1 MPNGALIISCSGDG
15 FPRAITAFMWYN
27 GSMMEATEL
36 KDSIAEAVQDYAN
49 KKQQDGVKSLSRM
62 NPEKVGLILYLFCLG
77 VSQSQMVKRHGI
89 CHKTIKHTLQEYADH
104 LGKWTAVGARLSKQ
118 LFLNL
123 HSLEEDIIEKLRD
136 RMDSGKLKP
145 NFRDVYYVSTAKE
158 KSWQQAHRVQ
168 ERKKETTFTRNVV
181 TQEEYEKTLAKARE
195 RMRELG

>member
-1 MPNGALIISCSGDG
+1 LDSYFLGAGNG

-36 KDSIAEAVQDYAN
+36 KESIAEAVQEYAD
-49 KKQQDGVKSLSRM
+49 KKRDEGVKSLSRM

-77 VSQSQMVKRHGI
+77 VSQSQMVKKHHI
-89 CHKTIKHTLQEYADH
+89 CHKTIKHTLMEYADH
-104 LGKWTAVGARLSKQ
+104 LGKWTEVGARLSKQ

-136 RMDSGKLKP
+136 RMESGKLKAT
-145 NFRDVYYVSTAKE
+145 FRDVYFVSTAKE
-158 KSWQQAHRVQ
+158 KSWQQAHRIE

-181 TQEEYEKTLAKARE
+181 SQEDYEKTLAELRK
-195 RMRELG
+195 RMIA